1 MKPTPFLILT
11 ALAACCIVC
20 AGCVQ
25 SAGTDGDA
33 RAAMLLTLNSLQ
45 GDVNGALTA
54 IDRSAETVAGNL
66 TDIGL
71 AGPEVDAL
79 LLNAV
84 ATDPSIHTAAV
95 IARNGTVVAV
105 QPEVEGLV
113 GTNLLAQPVV
123 HEVMT
128 GNVPVMSDL
137 FTLREGG
144 SAATIEYPIFS
155 SGGQAIGAVSIT
167 FRPDLLVGAHAEA
180 AIAGT
185 PYAVMATQPDGLI
198 LYDADGS
205 EIGTNTFNETM
216 YADFP
221 EVLDIARR
229 QKAEWSGLAA
239 YSFYG
244 TGSETVVKK
253 EICWTTAGLHGTEW
267 RLSLVREIAA

>member
-1 MKPTPFLILT
+1 MKPTPFLLLM

-25 SAGTDGDA
+25 SAGADDTC
-33 RAAMLLTLNSLQ
+33 AAMLLTLNSLQ

-54 IDRSAETVAGNL
+54 IDRSAETVAENL
-66 TDIGL
+66 SRTGL

-79 LLNAV
+79 LSNAV
-84 ATDPSIHTAAV
+84 AADPSIHTAAV

-113 GTNLLAQPVV
+113 GTNLLDQPVV

-229 QKAEWSGLAA
+229 QETEWSGLAA